1 MAIYLSRTAGH
12 THTIRN
18 ARVER
23 FTDDDGISRTQI
35 TRPQLDADFLPLR
48 LTDVERL
55 IGDRM
60 WRDINPNAPYGATPY
75 AYGDAMGQEFS
86 TEDVVPG
93 TRYVGHDPSFRQGKF
108 NSATDIDYAGQGA
121 DTEKEQADLRKLV
134 EDTLNNHD
142 TRDRM
147 FVRIDEA
154 LPKPWTNYPV
164 ENGPGVAQKVISTAR
179 DIGYPLE
186 SIILYEKTQDAPKA
200 GVISMCEAELA
211 KEAAAQAEDSSLS
224 AVIPG

>member
-23 FTDDDGISRTQI
+23 FTDDDGISRTSI

-48 LTDVERL
+48 MTDVERL

-60 WRDINPNAPYGATPY
+60 WRDINPNSPYGATPY

-121 DTEKEQADLRKLV
+121 ETEAEKAELRKLV

-142 TRDRM
+142 TRNRM
-147 FVRIDEA
+147 FIRIDES
-154 LPKPWTNYPV
+154 LPKPWANYPT
-164 ENGPGVAQKVISTAR
+164 ENGPGVAQSIIKTAR
-179 DIGYPLE
+179 EIGVPLAD
-186 SIILYEKTQDAPKA
+186 IILFEKSQDAPKA
-200 GVISMCEAELA
+200 GVISMCEAEL
-211 KEAAAQAEDSSLS
+211 KKDLEAQREDAALGAE
-224 AVIPG
+224 IPA